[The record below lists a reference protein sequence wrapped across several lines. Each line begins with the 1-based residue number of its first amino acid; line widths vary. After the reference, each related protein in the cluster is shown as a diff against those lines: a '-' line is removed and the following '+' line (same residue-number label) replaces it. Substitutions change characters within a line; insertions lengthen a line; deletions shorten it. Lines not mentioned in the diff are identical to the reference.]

1 MFSNAETINLKSFWI
16 YHEMSVFN
24 HMRDFNAGTLKINGC
39 AKVVYIDYR
48 FVAINSQVGDY
59 NCVLFWSN

>member
-1 MFSNAETINLKSFWI
+1 
-16 YHEMSVFN
+16 MSVFN